1 MVVVG
6 AETVGVVGVPG
17 LGVAEEEGTGAIGG
31 VVDVVDVVV
40 VVGVWVS
47 CGGCC
52 FLVVDVSFASDD
64 ASVEEGSSKL
74 LASVSSLSLTVWLEN
89 RLRTKS
95 MIGRLLYAETA
106 VSVLVRMI

>member
-31 VVDVVDVVV
+31 VVDVVDVVDVAGAGEDVV

-95 MIGRLLYAETA
+95 MIWTLP
-106 VSVLVRMI
+106 

>member
-31 VVDVVDVVV
+31 VVDVVDVVGAGEDVV

-95 MIGRLLYAETA
+95 MFGRLL
-106 VSVLVRMI
+106 

>member
-31 VVDVVDVVV
+31 VVDVVDVVDVVV

-95 MIGRLLYAETA
+95 MIWTF
-106 VSVLVRMI
+106 SP